1 MSVRKFY
8 NLVLDN
14 KVIFSGS
21 YKSVM
26 DAYSVS
32 VMLLQEIGLMDSHV
46 VTVSFKPDVMKGV

>member
-1 MSVRKFY
+1 MSVRKVY
-8 NLVLDN
+8 NLVLDG

-32 VMLLQEIGLMDSHV
+32 VMLLQEIGSLDSHV
-46 VTVSFKPDVMKGV
+46 LTVSFKPDVMKGV

>member
-1 MSVRKFY
+1 MSVRKVY

-32 VMLLQEIGLMDSHV
+32 VMLLQELGFLDSHV
-46 VTVSFKPDVMKGV
+46 VTVSFRPDVLKGV